1 MDVLMDGLIY
11 EEQVQQ
17 RKVVAAFLAGYPCR
31 DVIDRQLVAA
41 MRIARF
47 GLYRIEA
54 IIAERAEI
62 ELKALVAETT
72 DTDADQRRPREDGKT
87 RIHPRPA
94 GVASS

>member
-47 GLYRIEA
+47 GLY
-54 IIAERAEI
+54 
-62 ELKALVAETT
+62 L
-72 DTDADQRRPREDGKT
+72 
-87 RIHPRPA
+87 
-94 GVASS
+94 